1 MLLAQ
6 EVKKAVGYCGEYME
20 EASASAALIARM
32 RFDTCSA
39 RRAACPP
46 PDTPWLPGPPG
57 IENDSRLPTFGSL
70 SET

>member
-57 IENDSRLPTFGSL
+57 SGGEAARRGLRPAAR
-70 SET
+70 